1 VKDSIFSAPLYQIE
15 LLELFTGKARQG
27 KARQG
32 KARQGKARQ
41 GKARQGKAKIFFMK
55 FYFLL
60 LSKKIR
66 FFKELLYFYILERTQ
81 N

>member
-15 LLELFTGKARQG
+15 LLELFTG